1 MLNSA
6 RCVLSEMIFEDEVSK
21 VIVKDCCADLLDA
34 IVKVATISCGCD
46 EWSHVYSFLVT
57 AGISIPDDF
66 NYKMMYMETIA
77 DLPPFLKS
85 APSRT
90 LLLYLFQ
97 IIRPI
102 FKTYGFF
109 H

>member
-21 VIVKDCCADLLDA
+21 VIVKECCANLLDA
-34 IVKVATISCGCD
+34 IVTVATISCGCD

-77 DLPPFLKS
+77 DLPPS
-85 APSRT
+85 ENRNN
-90 LLLYLFQ
+90 
-97 IIRPI
+97 
-102 FKTYGFF
+102 
-109 H
+109 